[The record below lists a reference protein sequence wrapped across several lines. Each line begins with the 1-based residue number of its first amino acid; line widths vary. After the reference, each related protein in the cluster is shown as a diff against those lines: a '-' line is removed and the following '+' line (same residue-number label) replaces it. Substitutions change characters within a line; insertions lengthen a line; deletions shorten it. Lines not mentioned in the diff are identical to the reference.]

1 MQLLWGVGR
10 KAVPKLDFKVAEDRL
25 WNGLDSH
32 GVIVRE

>member
-1 MQLLWGVGR
+1 MQLGSG
-10 KAVPKLDFKVAEDRL
+10 AEGVPKLDFKVAEDWH